1 MASKTP
7 LPIQST
13 STTPSYRKDKAIL
26 AARPWKYEQNRHGY
40 REHGGWLRKATRKG
54 QWKRRWFRVQAS
66 YLVYYKSP
74 TSQKPLGF
82 LDLRDITSVRRCYGQ
97 TKGKT
102 TTQLAAAASTDGAG
116 SAAGASSTSPTKGKR
131 RIELSNTSPAAPPS
145 PSSPP
150 PPPSS
155 SSSSSSSSST
165 TTTTGCEDYLVLGT
179 KVQLPIVLIVES
191 DATVGSSEPST
202 AKWYKVLSITLAAV
216 SGADRQ
222 ASRNTTATG
231 RWTHNWH
238 VESVALCDEL
248 LRTWVAGSE
257 GKKFYFS
264 PLIY

>member
-1 MASKTP
+1 MASTP

-102 TTQLAAAASTDGAG
+102 TTQLAAAGSTDGAG
-116 SAAGASSTSPTKGKR
+116 SAAGAPKGKR
-131 RIELSNTSPAAPPS
+131 RIELSNTSPAASPS
-145 PSSPP
+145 P
-150 PPPSS
+150 S

-165 TTTTGCEDYLVLGT
+165 TTTTTTTTGCENYLVLGT

-222 ASRNTTATG
+222 ASRSTTATG